1 MQPLSILAS
10 GMVTSVGLNAP
21 AACAAIR
28 AGIDNMAETRF
39 MDSGGKWI
47 VGSSVPL
54 DPPWRGRAKMVH
66 LLVPAIREC
75 LNAVR
80 GIPTEQ
86 IPLMLCVAEKD
97 RPGRLE
103 GLDDKLFYE
112 VATELDLS
120 FHERSL
126 VIAGGRVG
134 GVWAIR
140 KAQELLYQERVSC
153 CLVAGVDTYLV
164 SGTLSAYVAN
174 DRILT
179 SQNSDGFIPGEAGG
193 ALLIGK
199 IGSSAGKMMTVLG
212 IGFGTEK
219 ATNASEEPL
228 RANGLVQAI
237 KQALA
242 ESGMT
247 MGDLDYRIADLS
259 GEQYGFKEADLSVAR
274 LLRTNKD
281 VFDIWHPADCIGEVG
296 AAVIPCILGTA
307 LVAAQ
312 KKYALG
318 DKVLCHASND
328 GGQRAAMV
336 LCFC

>member
-1 MQPLSILAS
+1 
-10 GMVTSVGLNAP
+10 MVTSVGLNAP

-66 LLVPAIREC
+66 LVVPAIREC

-112 VATELDLS
+112 VTTELDLS
-120 FHERSL
+120 FHERSM

-164 SGTLSAYVAN
+164 SGTLREYVAN
-174 DRILT
+174 NRILT
-179 SQNSDGFIPGEAGG
+179 DKNSDGFIPGEAGS
-193 ALLIGK
+193 AILIGK
-199 IGSSAGKMMTVLG
+199 VGSAVGKRMTILG

-219 ATNASEEPL
+219 ATILTEEPL
-228 RANGLVQAI
+228 RADGLVKAI

-242 ESGMT
+242 KSG
-247 MGDLDYRIADLS
+247 LNIANIDYRITDNN
-259 GEQYGFKEADLSVAR
+259 GEQYGFKEASLALTR
-274 LLRTNKD
+274 ILRVRKAEFD
-281 VFDIWHPADCIGEVG
+281 VWHPVDCIGEVG
-296 AAVIPCILGTA
+296 AAIVPCVIS
-307 LVAAQ
+307 VAMAAMQ
-312 KKYALG
+312 KDYAPG
-318 DKVLCHASND
+318 NKGIFHFSND
-328 GGQRAAMV
+328 DGQRAAIV
-336 LCFC
+336 FS

>member
-66 LLVPAIREC
+66 LVVPAIREC

-120 FHERSL
+120 FHERSM

-134 GVWAIR
+134 GVWAIQ

-164 SGTLSAYVAN
+164 SGTLREYVAN
-174 DRILT
+174 NRILT
-179 SQNSDGFIPGEAGG
+179 DKNSDGFIPGEAGS
-193 ALLIGK
+193 AILIGK
-199 IGSSAGKMMTVLG
+199 VGSAAGKRMTILG

-219 ATNASEEPL
+219 ATIASEVPL
-228 RANGLVQAI
+228 RADGLVQAI

-259 GEQYGFKEADLSVAR
+259 GEQYGFKEADLAVTR
-274 LLRTNKD
+274 LLREHKD
-281 VFDIWHPADCIGEVG
+281 GFDIWHPADCMGEVG
-296 AAVIPCILGTA
+296 AAAVPCILGVA
-307 LVAAQ
+307 LAAAR
-312 KKYALG
+312 KKYAPG
-318 DKVLCHASND
+318 DKVLCHVGND
-328 GGQRAAMV
+328 DGKRAAII
-336 LCFC
+336 LG